1 VSVFSAKMIPFFIE
15 ACRIA
20 AGSLEE
26 VKKDPVFAVKCWI
39 NSPFML
45 TRENIDIAMEA
56 RRLLGIPVTFGQMP
70 VAGGAGPV
78 TVSGSLVQNTAES
91 LAICAMRLAI
101 ENMVQPLKSTSAV
114 IDMKH
119 LSNRQ
124 SGPDMLLHIIA
135 GSEMNAYLF
144 GEKPGIPFLGI
155 SAQTVSPQ
163 SLYEKALSAAFNTA
177 AGQMDLGVGSL
188 AYSDIGSPVQLVLDY
203 EMGLYFRHLL
213 RDVSAD
219 REHAGLDTILETARR
234 GAYYLE
240 TEHTVRFFREESWLP
255 DFMDPR
261 PPIAWMQN
269 PTDMIDQART
279 RTKELYKK
287 TENMCPL
294 SEDKKQQLR
303 ALIKEADSSD

>member
-1 VSVFSAKMIPFFIE
+1 
-15 ACRIA
+15 
-20 AGSLEE
+20 
-26 VKKDPVFAVKCWI
+26 
-39 NSPFML
+39 
-45 TRENIDIAMEA
+45 
-56 RRLLGIPVTFGQMP
+56 
-70 VAGGAGPV
+70 
-78 TVSGSLVQNTAES
+78 
-91 LAICAMRLAI
+91 
-101 ENMVQPLKSTSAV
+101 
-114 IDMKH
+114 
-119 LSNRQ
+119 
-124 SGPDMLLHIIA
+124 
-135 GSEMNAYLF
+135 
-144 GEKPGIPFLGI
+144 
-155 SAQTVSPQ
+155 
-163 SLYEKALSAAFNTA
+163 
-177 AGQMDLGVGSL
+177 MDLGVGSL

-219 REHAGLDTILETARR
+219 REHVGLDTILETARR